1 MKKYLRSLPVRVRL
15 ALSLPLL
22 VLSFFL
28 LWWAT
33 GWAWPTQTLAFR
45 ALETE
50 YGFGPGEIAAQ
61 GEITFDPGYAG
72 RYRALPSFWLVSRA
86 EDAFAVALLEH
97 RPGPL
102 WRALT
107 DIFLAPPFQILTPTE
122 ETPLAAALLA
132 VAEGPLRFSDGQWL
146 EDDTE
151 YLFAVC
157 ALDPAISRV
166 EVTMNYTYHLD
177 TDDAPKESDPVTAE
191 ARPVAEGVWLARV
204 RLPNPLEGRNGGY
217 SFNRRLLGYD
227 AAGTLVYDS
236 GFF

>member
-33 GWAWPTQTLAFR
+33 GWAWPTQTLALR

-61 GEITFDPGYAG
+61 GEITFDADYTARFGT
-72 RYRALPSFWLVSRA
+72 LPSVWLVSRT

-107 DIFLAPPFQILTPTE
+107 RPSPCLSWTGCFPRPMWWPWPSPTMGIPPDLW
-122 ETPLAAALLA
+122 A
-132 VAEGPLRFSDGQWL
+132 
-146 EDDTE
+146 
-151 YLFAVC
+151 
-157 ALDPAISRV
+157 
-166 EVTMNYTYHLD
+166 
-177 TDDAPKESDPVTAE
+177 TA
-191 ARPVAEGVWLARV
+191 
-204 RLPNPLEGRNGGY
+204 
-217 SFNRRLLGYD
+217 SCC
-227 AAGTLVYDS
+227 
-236 GFF
+236 

>member
-33 GWAWPTQTLAFR
+33 GWAWPTQTLALR

-61 GEITFDPGYAG
+61 GEITFDADYTARFGT
-72 RYRALPSFWLVSRA
+72 LPSVWLVSRT

-102 WRALT
+102 WMAAT
-107 DIFLAPPFQILTPTE
+107 NFFLAPPFQILTPTE
-122 ETPLAAALLA
+122 DTPLAAALLA
-132 VAEGPLRFSDGQWL
+132 VAEGPPRLPDGQWL
-146 EDDTE
+146 EGDTE

-204 RLPNPLEGRNGGY
+204 RLPNPLEGRSGGY
-217 SFNRRLLGYD
+217 SFNRRLRGYD
-227 AAGTLVYDS
+227 AVGTLVYDS